1 MKGEIF
7 MKKRNQLVGALLA
20 GILLGGGMTGTTIW
34 AAEQNSSDE
43 AAVVA
48 DEPSEEAEEVSSG
61 GESEDF
67 GYSEE
72 AAEESSDQTD
82 QSDSESNSES
92 GNESAGSGEGSSA
105 SAQGSEEQ
113 NTDSSA
119 QDTTQNQQETAQTA
133 EQAEAEAA
141 AKAQAEAETQ
151 AKAEEEARQKAAE
164 SEANNKTEEEAD
176 SKAEEEDKARTKS
189 SEKAKKSAENEEKQ
203 NKSKKSTGESS
214 SQSSGSGSSSSTG
227 RSSGSSSTG
236 STTVLTEAQ
245 RIQNLRIGFQ
255 HIAKQYAI
263 VNVGDT
269 RYLRVR
275 DSKSTSGTV
284 VGTVN
289 NGGLLY
295 VLTDDDPD
303 WVFIESG
310 SVRGFV
316 MKKWLILGTEAE
328 KKVQAEGG
336 EDKLVR
342 AAATVSPTV
351 NSAYRYSLNTVETVY
366 TELMTANRQEIVNY
380 ALSFVGGNYV
390 WGGDDPHTG
399 ADCSGFVKYV
409 YEHFGYTGL
418 PRVSYEQCYAGTRIE
433 AKDAKPGDLLFYA
446 RDGVVYHVLMYIG
459 NGKAVNAQSTAT
471 GIVVSDVNYDKV
483 CWGVRLINDNYTS
496 TQASSLTEDG
506 KKATNGDTAAQQ
518 RIIQALATAAQKA
531 YDEYGFPKSVLIAQ
545 AIQESGWLSFS
556 GSADGGIQPADNNIL
571 GMNASLLNDQWT
583 SPWKGTTAD
592 RNVPQTVNG
601 KTVMGVESMRTYE
614 DIESCLEDYAAFKIG
629 LHPDLKG
636 SKDIDKVI
644 SEGLAGYATD
654 PSYET
659 SIKNIITKYNL
670 TQYDTGS
677 VYAVDSTSYTEDQ
690 LELIWAVVAQ
700 EDDTSYDGALA
711 VISTVMNRADLNYG
725 GYGTT
730 ALAQLTADGQFA
742 YSAKVSDPSLY
753 QRRLNGNV
761 PDFVKQAVSDC
772 LTKGIRNHNFLSFRS
787 SNTNGISTQIGTN
800 WYFT

>member
-1 MKGEIF
+1 

-20 GILLGGGMTGTTIW
+20 GVLLGGGMTGTTIW
-34 AAEQNSSDE
+34 AATEDTANEAVVQDSEPAEETDTSGNTSEIADE
-43 AAVVA
+43 A
-48 DEPSEEAEEVSSG
+48 PSEESQETSETADQSDHGQSAASS
-61 GESEDF
+61 
-67 GYSEE
+67 
-72 AAEESSDQTD
+72 EESSSATNSGEEK
-82 QSDSESNSES
+82 SDSSTD
-92 GNESAGSGEGSSA
+92 AGQS
-105 SAQGSEEQ
+105 Q
-113 NTDSSA
+113 
-119 QDTTQNQQETAQTA
+119 QDAAKTA
-133 EQAEAEAA
+133 EEAQAEAA
-141 AKAQAEAETQ
+141 AKAQAEAEAQ
-151 AKAEEEARQKAAE
+151 AKAEEEARQQAAAAQAEAAAKAQAESDATAQKKEEDEARQNASEKEKKEKAEKEQEEKNAKAADQNR
-164 SEANNKTEEEAD
+164 S
-176 SKAEEEDKARTKS
+176 SGKS
-189 SEKAKKSAENEEKQ
+189 STKA
-203 NKSKKSTGESS
+203 
-214 SQSSGSGSSSSTG
+214 SGSG
-227 RSSGSSSTG
+227 RSSGSSAGSSTG
-236 STTVLTEAQ
+236 SGSTVSSPAFALTEAQ
-245 RIQNLRIGFQ
+245 KIQNLRIGFKQ
-255 HIAKQYAI
+255 IAKQYAI

-269 RYLRVR
+269 RYLRIR
-275 DSKSTSGTV
+275 NSKSASGTV

-295 VLTDDDPD
+295 VLADDDPD
-303 WVFIESG
+303 WVYIESG
-310 SVRGFV
+310 TVRGFA
-316 MKKWLILGTEAE
+316 MKKWLVLGTEAE
-328 KKVQAEGG
+328 KQVEAKGG
-336 EDKLVR
+336 DDKLVR
-342 AAATVSPTV
+342 AAATVSPTA
-351 NSAYRYSLNTVETVY
+351 NKAYRYSLNTVESVFNAATSI
-366 TELMTANRQEIVNY
+366 NRQQIVNY
-380 ALSFVGGNYV
+380 ALSFVGGRYV

-418 PRVSYEQCYAGTRIE
+418 PRVSYEQCYAGTRID

-471 GIVVSDVNYDKV
+471 GIVVSDVNYNKV
-483 CWGVRLINDNYTS
+483 CWGVRLISDNYTS

-506 KKATNGDTAAQQ
+506 KKANNGDTEAQQ

-531 YDEYGFPKSVLIAQ
+531 YDEYGFPKSVMIAQ

-571 GMNASLLNDQWT
+571 GMNASLLNSQWT
-583 SPWKGTTAD
+583 SPWKGTAVN

-601 KTVMGVESMRTYE
+601 KTVMGVESMRSYD

-629 LHPDLKG
+629 IHPDLRG
-636 SKDIDKVI
+636 STDIDKVI

-677 VYAVDSTSYTEDQ
+677 VYAADTTSYTQDQ
-690 LELIWAVVAQ
+690 LDLIWAVVAQ

-725 GYGTT
+725 GYGTN
-730 ALAQLTADGQFA
+730 ALSQLTADGQFA
-742 YSAKVSDPSLY
+742 YSPKVSSPSLY

-772 LTKGIRNHNFLSFRS
+772 LTRGIRNHNFLSFRS
-787 SNTNGISTQIGTN
+787 SNSNGISTQIGSN

>member
-1 MKGEIF
+1 

-20 GILLGGGMTGTTIW
+20 GVLLGGGMTGTTIW
-34 AAEQNSSDE
+34 AATEDTANE
-43 AAVVA
+43 AVVQDSEPTEETDTSGNTSETA
-48 DEPSEEAEEVSSG
+48 DKAPSEE
-61 GESEDF
+61 
-67 GYSEE
+67 SEE
-72 AAEESSDQTD
+72 TSEAADQSEHDESAASNEESSSAT
-82 QSDSESNSES
+82 NSEEDKS
-92 GNESAGSGEGSSA
+92 GGSTDAGQS
-105 SAQGSEEQ
+105 
-113 NTDSSA
+113 
-119 QDTTQNQQETAQTA
+119 QQETTKTA
-133 EQAEAEAA
+133 EEAQAEAA
-141 AKAQAEAETQ
+141 AKAQAEAEAQ
-151 AKAEEEARQKAAE
+151 AKAEEEARQQAAE
-164 SEANNKTEEEAD
+164 SQAKAQAESDASAQKKEEDESRQNA
-176 SKAEEEDKARTKS
+176 SEKEKKEKAEREKTAKTADQNRS
-189 SEKAKKSAENEEKQ
+189 SGN
-203 NKSKKSTGESS
+203 STTT
-214 SQSSGSGSSSSTG
+214 SGSGG
-227 RSSGSSSTG
+227 SSGSSAGSRSSAGSG
-236 STTVLTEAQ
+236 STVSSPAFVLTEAQ
-245 RIQNLRIGFQ
+245 KIQNLRIGFKQ
-255 HIAKQYAI
+255 IAKQYAI
-263 VNVGDT
+263 VNVGNT
-269 RYLRVR
+269 RYLRIR
-275 DSKSTSGTV
+275 DSKSASGTV

-295 VLTDDDPD
+295 VLADDDPD
-303 WVFIESG
+303 WVYIESG
-310 SVRGFV
+310 TVRGFA
-316 MKKWLILGTEAE
+316 MKKWLVLGTEAE
-328 KKVQAEGG
+328 KQVEAKGG
-336 EDKLVR
+336 DDKLVR
-342 AAATVSPTV
+342 AAATVSPTD
-351 NSAYRYSLNTVETVY
+351 NKAYRYSLNTVESVFNAATSI
-366 TELMTANRQEIVNY
+366 NRQQIVNY

-418 PRVSYEQCYAGTRIE
+418 PRVSYEQCYAGTRID

-496 TQASSLTEDG
+496 TQASALTEDG
-506 KKATNGDTAAQQ
+506 KKASNGDTDAQQ

-531 YDEYGFPKSVLIAQ
+531 YDEYGFPKSVMIAQ

-556 GSADGGIQPADNNIL
+556 GSANGGIQPADNNIL
-571 GMNASLLNDQWT
+571 GMNASLLNSQWT
-583 SPWKGTTAD
+583 SPWKGTAVN

-601 KTVMGVESMRTYE
+601 KTVMGVESMRAYD

-629 LHPDLKG
+629 IHPDLRG
-636 SKDIDKVI
+636 STDIDKVI

-677 VYAVDSTSYTEDQ
+677 VYATDTTSYTQDQ
-690 LELIWAVVAQ
+690 LDLIWAVVAQ
-700 EDDTSYDGALA
+700 EDDTSYEGALA

-725 GYGTT
+725 GYGTN
-730 ALAQLTADGQFA
+730 ALSQLTADGQFA
-742 YSAKVSDPSLY
+742 YSPKVSSPSLY

-772 LTKGIRNHNFLSFRS
+772 LTRGIRNHNFLSFRS
-787 SNTNGISTQIGTN
+787 SNSNGISTQIGSN